1 MNIVFM
7 GSAEFGLP
15 ALRALSENGHNIV
28 GIVSTPA
35 RKKGRGLILTDSPV
49 VEYAR
54 EKGLGPIFTP
64 LLLKSPEFVD
74 SLKSLKADLFVV
86 VAFRLLPRDVFS
98 LPPLGTVNIH
108 ASLLPK
114 FRGPAPIHR
123 AIAAGEKE
131 TGVTIF
137 RINEGIDTGNIILQK
152 KTEIGDDETTLQL
165 YPRLSAMGAQA
176 IIEACKMLEKGTV
189 SYIKQ
194 DETMATPAPKLSKEE
209 GKINWDLPAR
219 TIFNQV
225 RAFKPFPGTYTI
237 FEGKRLSIERAALA
251 DSESVGTAGAICTV
265 TSEGF
270 DVQCKIGRLRI
281 LEVKPEGKSSMSAQ
295 AFALGRK
302 FEPGTKFD

>member
-15 ALRALSENGHNIV
+15 ALRALSENGHKIV

-64 LLLKSPEFVD
+64 PLLKSPEFLD
-74 SLKSLKADLFVV
+74 SLKSLKADLIVV

-137 RINEGIDTGNIILQK
+137 RINEGIDTGNIILQR
-152 KTEIGDDETTLQL
+152 KTEIGGDETTLQL
-165 YPRLSAMGAQA
+165 YPRLSVMGAQA
-176 IIEACKMLEKGTV
+176 LIEACEMLEKGTV
-189 SYIKQ
+189 SYLKQ

-209 GKINWDLPAR
+209 GKINWDLPAG
-219 TIFNQV
+219 TLFNMV

-237 FEGKRLSIERAALA
+237 FEGKRLSIERTVLV
-251 DSESVGTAGAICTV
+251 DVQSIGSPGTVCGIV
-265 TSEGF
+265 PDGF
-270 DVQCKIGRLRI
+270 DVQCKIGRLRV
-281 LEVKPEGKSSMSAQ
+281 LDVKPEGKASMSAR
-295 AFALGRK
+295 AFVIGRK
-302 FEPGTKFD
+302 IQPGIKFN